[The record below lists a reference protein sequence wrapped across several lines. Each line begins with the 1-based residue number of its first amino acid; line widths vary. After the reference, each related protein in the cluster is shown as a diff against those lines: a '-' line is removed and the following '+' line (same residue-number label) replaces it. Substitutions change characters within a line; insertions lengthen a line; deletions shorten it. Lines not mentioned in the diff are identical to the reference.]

1 MKQKVLKQA
10 YLPDA
15 LTWELS
21 QRYDLYD
28 LALLSDTELQA
39 VASEIAVV
47 ITNVRQ

>member
-21 QRYDLYD
+21 QRYDYTISLFC
-28 LALLSDTELQA
+28 LIQNCKPLPARSPW
-39 VASEIAVV
+39 
-47 ITNVRQ
+47 